1 MSKNIKIIFVIL
13 TVILIAFI
21 ILIFRFYFSVNIAS
35 KKDDSEISIVN
46 ELNDDFYSFKN
57 DKGLYGVKD
66 SQGHIIIQAK
76 WKKIIQLKN
85 DRFIVSKP
93 DSEKNRFGIIDLNE
107 NVIVPFIYSSI
118 ASQMD
123 EYLIGKVDNG
133 KKPEGYVLF
142 DMHGD
147 TIIEEEWD
155 SCLKKINDKSLS
167 TSENYIQLQKGYN
180 VYRIQNVNG
189 RGMQMFYI
197 KLQKSI
203 SGEKIIIEI
212 NDNKP
217 AVSLNSAHIMYNEL
231 TDNTVK
237 YISALFENNAE
248 DIKGLYIHDDYKNI
262 LLEDM
267 AFRGS
272 ELRYISDI
280 SPSITEEN
288 GAVKYMCNVVL
299 MYTSPE
305 SISWDGTVTLVNKA
319 ASVNII
325 MTKNSNGNLR
335 IESVQAENK
344 DISELDIPED
354 YTEPEET
361 TVTEYPDDSSYPDT
375 ENTAYDS

>member
-305 SISWDGTVTLVNKA
+305 SISWDGTVTPVNKA